1 MFSLYVHQYIVA
13 SALLG
18 GIAGSFLVPFI
29 WNRFVGPLLARNRFK
44 SLKEIHKHKTLDID
58 ESGLWIGEFPNL
70 LKWSEFVKWK
80 ESEECILAY
89 VDKNV
94 FFSIPKRVAS
104 DTFNVRLLR
113 EMLKNEMGSST

>member
-13 SALLG
+13 GALLG

-44 SLKEIHKHKTLDID
+44 RLKKIHKHKTLGID
-58 ESGLWIGEFPNL
+58 ESGLWIGESPNL
-70 LKWSEFVKWK
+70 LKWGEFVKWK

-89 VDKNV
+89 VDKNA
-94 FFSIPKRVAS
+94 FFVIPKRVAS